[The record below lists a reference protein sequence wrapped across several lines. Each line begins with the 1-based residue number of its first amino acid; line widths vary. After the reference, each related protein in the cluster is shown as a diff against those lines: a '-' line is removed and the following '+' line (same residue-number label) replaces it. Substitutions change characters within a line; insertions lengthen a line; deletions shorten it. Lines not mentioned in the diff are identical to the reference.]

1 VRPLLLVMPPRS
13 KGPFLHAGQKNT
25 SHGLLRPGVV
35 NEFLCMV
42 RVYWPDTL
50 TGLETIPKLTL
61 SLEVFRSKSQT
72 RLDPQKIFFFQS
84 IDSIHTL
91 IPLLPTASTGGAP
104 LSCSPQASCASLLPT
119 APTRSAPL
127 SFSPQASCAS
137 LLFPIDGAAPLLAAG
152 AAASV
157 ELPASS
163 LLPGRLGRW
172 RSAMLAA
179 APSSPLLCSAPL
191 KGVGVVRRTMVPD
204 MSMLAACRASRP
216 GATLS
221 SSRAPTR
228 TTTIGGRLRRASL
241 RHTDGHVGVGHWRA
255 RASSLPADMSWAVRP
270 RSPPHTVAFE
280 GAKVGAARETGRE
293 HLGAG
298 GG

>member
-1 VRPLLLVMPPRS
+1 MPPRS

-42 RVYWPDTL
+42 RVYWQDTL
-50 TGLETIPKLTL
+50 TGLETIAKLTL
-61 SLEVFRSKSQT
+61 SLEVFGSKSQT
-72 RLDPQKIFFFQS
+72 RLDPQKKKFQS

-91 IPLLPTASTGGAP
+91 IPLLPTASTRGAP
-104 LSCSPQASCASLLPT
+104 LSCSPQASCASLLPI
-119 APTRSAPL
+119 APTCSAPL
-127 SFSPQASCAS
+127 SFSPQASCDS

-157 ELPASS
+157 DLPASS
-163 LLPGRLGRW
+163 LLLGRLGRW
-172 RSAMLAA
+172 RSAMLVA

-191 KGVGVVRRTMVPD
+191 KGVGVVRLTVVPD

-216 GATLS
+216 EATLS

-228 TTTIGGRLRRASL
+228 TAAIGGRLRRASL

-293 HLGAG
+293 HLGG
-298 GG
+298 GSG